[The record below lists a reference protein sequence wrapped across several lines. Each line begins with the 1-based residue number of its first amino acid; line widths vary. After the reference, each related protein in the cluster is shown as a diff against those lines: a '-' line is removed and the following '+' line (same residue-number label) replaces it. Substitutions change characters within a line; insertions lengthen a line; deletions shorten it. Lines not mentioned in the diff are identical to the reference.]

1 MKKIIVF
8 IYGILAN
15 IIFLISFLYS
25 IGFVG
30 NLLVP
35 KSIDSGPEIDLTS
48 SLLIKM
54 GFPVLIDVPYRELNL
69 LKKKS
74 TNYIG

>member
-74 TNYIG
+74 TTYIG

>member
-30 NLLVP
+30 HLLVP

>member
-35 KSIDSGPEIDLTS
+35 KSIGSGPEIDLTS

>member
-48 SLLIKM
+48 TLLIKM